1 MTSTTTLERPVS
13 EFPDLQ
19 VRYLVHGV
27 PVSPWLSAPF
37 NFTLAIGNPALE
49 ELPDGVH
56 DLSLDVQHPDRAN
69 FKPRPVYLH
78 LARRRTVSPLV
89 PILSR
94 DVQYGDYGVDWG
106 PGVVYVKYADAKR
119 VGYPV
124 DPAVTPFKT
133 PPHEANTW
141 QEEMSPHT
149 DLFRGVQM
157 WWEQPDGTKFTRA
170 LVPKW
175 DEDHRGLRV
184 LWKQDRFPF
193 IDGPRGVGW
202 TSTYTG
208 GQVDSGGNFI
218 FVEAGGPLRVMKPDG
233 ELVTIAGWRVK
244 PGKDPIWLGH
254 PVDVVRRNME
264 LRGTWGSGQYPDGS
278 GFRTPLDVAIDPTN
292 DRTYYV
298 AGYEDQCIWK
308 VAASADW
315 STATVSVF
323 AGDPSH
329 SKGFADGTGLAARF
343 NGPASL
349 VFDPVCD
356 CLYVADQDN
365 DAIRR
370 ISRAGVVT
378 TLAGRPGQLGRAVAA
393 GVRFLD
399 QFTYQKENRDVARY
413 AVTAAEAKAG
423 IRPDIYLPQTVRVD
437 SRGQLLVLELGFGS
451 IRRINPMTGETGAP
465 RECDAKLSARQAAEQ
480 RRRLARLG
488 MVRRRPLGQRRAA

>member
-1 MTSTTTLERPVS
+1 MATMAST
-13 EFPDLQ
+13 
-19 VRYLVHGV
+19 G
-27 PVSPWLSAPF
+27 
-37 NFTLAIGNPALE
+37 
-49 ELPDGVH
+49 
-56 DLSLDVQHPDRAN
+56 
-69 FKPRPVYLH
+69 
-78 LARRRTVSPLV
+78 
-89 PILSR
+89 
-94 DVQYGDYGVDWG
+94 G

-184 LWKQDRFPF
+184 LWKQERFPF

-208 GQVDSGGNFI
+208 GQVDSRGNFI

-264 LRGTWGSGQYPDGS
+264 LRGTWGSGQYPNGS

-308 VAASADW
+308 VVASADW

-378 TLAGRPGQLGRAVAA
+378 TLAGRPGSRTAVAA

-399 QFTYQKENRDVARY
+399 QYTYQKENRDVARY

-437 SRGQLLVLELGFGS
+437 SRGQLLVLEHRVREYPPNQS
-451 IRRINPMTGETGAP
+451 DDARDDTP
-465 RECDAKLSARQAAEQ
+465 RECDAEVISPAGRRTTKAARAAGHGSTSTAGATPGRLTASTTEPFRRRGSTERRRRITRTKRTGTARPRAAPATGFSMTGIRTRTAGGRLGRPIRRTISG
-480 RRRLARLG
+480 RRRLIPAERSTL
-488 MVRRRPLGQRRAA
+488 PAAASTA

>member
-1 MTSTTTLERPVS
+1 
-13 EFPDLQ
+13 
-19 VRYLVHGV
+19 
-27 PVSPWLSAPF
+27 
-37 NFTLAIGNPALE
+37 
-49 ELPDGVH
+49 
-56 DLSLDVQHPDRAN
+56 
-69 FKPRPVYLH
+69 
-78 LARRRTVSPLV
+78 
-89 PILSR
+89 
-94 DVQYGDYGVDWG
+94 
-106 PGVVYVKYADAKR
+106 
-119 VGYPV
+119 
-124 DPAVTPFKT
+124 
-133 PPHEANTW
+133 
-141 QEEMSPHT
+141 MSPHT
-149 DLFRGVQM
+149 NLFHGVQM
-157 WWEQPDGTKFTRA
+157 WWEQPDGTGKFTRA

-184 LWKQDRFPF
+184 LWKQERFPF
-193 IDGPRGVGW
+193 IDGPRGVGSTACIPVARLTAGA
-202 TSTYTG
+202 TS
-208 GQVDSGGNFI
+208 F
-218 FVEAGGPLRVMKPDG
+218 FVEAGGPLRVMEPDG

-254 PVDVVRRNME
+254 PVDVVRRNMG
-264 LRGTWGSGQYPDGS
+264 LRGTWGSGQYPNGS

-308 VAASADW
+308 VVSSADW

-378 TLAGRPGQLGRAVAA
+378 TLAGRPGQLGRAVGWRA
-393 GVRFLD
+393 VSRSVH
-399 QFTYQKENRDVARY
+399 YQKENRDAARY
-413 AVTAAEAKAG
+413 SVTAAEAKAG

-451 IRRINPMTGETGAP
+451 IR
-465 RECDAKLSARQAAEQ
+465 
-480 RRRLARLG
+480 
-488 MVRRRPLGQRRAA
+488 